1 MEVFRLSRVGG
12 VTRQE
17 EIDRFRNDP
26 DCSVLLANPAAM
38 SEGVSL
44 HQVCNEAVYVDRTFN
59 AGQFLQ
65 SQDRIHRL
73 GLQSDVTTSITILQT
88 LGTVD
93 QIVDSRLASKVRV
106 LASLMTDASL
116 PTMTLPDEDDYGPAV
131 DSDADIEALLRH
143 LSGE

>member
-1 MEVFRLSRVGG
+1 MVHGG
-12 VTRQE
+12 VAVEARSGNTRQS

-44 HQVCNEAVYVDRTFN
+44 HQVCNSAIYVDRTFN

-73 GLQSDVTTSITILQT
+73 GLPPGVETSITILQT
-88 LGTVD
+88 DGTIDEIVNDRLSGKVD
-93 QIVDSRLASKVRV
+93 ALAT
-106 LASLMTDASL
+106 LMTDPGL
-116 PTMTLPDEDDYGPAV
+116 PTMTLPDEDDYGGAV
-131 DSDADIEALLRH
+131 DSYC
-143 LSGE
+143 GY